1 VSYEEEDGSVF
12 TKFLLRA
19 LEGEADENQDAIVT
33 FDEVAAYLEREV
45 PRYTRGKYP
54 SVQTPT
60 RRYEK
65 GPVRGD
71 IPLALNAQ
79 RYAAIQQQGVLDA
92 RTQAVLLGAFD
103 LDLEALSLQVV
114 RKAHTGEPLENHET
128 VLLTQVDRFT
138 AGTITREDYV
148 SRARALTRPSRP
160 NPTLVQRSTDP
171 PQRPPIHPTPTPV
184 QPPVEVPQ
192 APSMARIAYPSMPS
206 GVRVVVDDLPVSIP
220 YELPAGNH
228 AVRIQREGYRPI
240 DMALNLRSEQVFT
253 LHPTWRKVRDPSPAG
268 DTHMPTGGVSRGRAF
283 AASLLLPGLGQHR
296 NGRHVR
302 GVAYEAAIALA
313 GAAAVVATLHHR
325 QTLDDYDVLRLQV
338 ESQAPLYTELT
349 PELQELAL
357 QQLNAYDDA
366 QSARKLAVAAQ
377 IVVAAIWAVNAL
389 DSTLTRPQH
398 GNGVLTLGV
407 WPSRK
412 GPLAAL
418 SLRF

>member
-1 VSYEEEDGSVF
+1 
-12 TKFLLRA
+12 
-19 LEGEADENQDAIVT
+19 
-33 FDEVAAYLEREV
+33 
-45 PRYTRGKYP
+45 
-54 SVQTPT
+54 
-60 RRYEK
+60 
-65 GPVRGD
+65 
-71 IPLALNAQ
+71 
-79 RYAAIQQQGVLDA
+79 
-92 RTQAVLLGAFD
+92 
-103 LDLEALSLQVV
+103 
-114 RKAHTGEPLENHET
+114 
-128 VLLTQVDRFT
+128 
-138 AGTITREDYV
+138 
-148 SRARALTRPSRP
+148 
-160 NPTLVQRSTDP
+160 
-171 PQRPPIHPTPTPV
+171 
-184 QPPVEVPQ
+184 
-192 APSMARIAYPSMPS
+192 
-206 GVRVVVDDLPVSIP
+206 
-220 YELPAGNH
+220 
-228 AVRIQREGYRPI
+228 
-240 DMALNLRSEQVFT
+240 
-253 LHPTWRKVRDPSPAG
+253 
-268 DTHMPTGGVSRGRAF
+268 MPTGGVSRGRAF